1 MRHNLRATKSGIGR
15 RNLFVFSRAAAM
27 RSAWGAS
34 AVEML
39 MAIPILL
46 LLGLG
51 GLQASLLLQAR
62 LALNLAVEEAAREG
76 TTGNAQMLSIQA
88 GLARGLTPWLYGASD
103 FSDYTANVVRAVAH
117 VAEGTAKQWIR
128 IRQLSP
134 TEESF
139 ADWAVPALDENG
151 VPLTDTVEIPND
163 NLHTYMH
170 IRMPNS
176 VESGRRGSEPIGT
189 ASGQTLLDANTLK
202 LDITYGVPANVPIVG
217 PMLIWAIRAYEGCA
231 PPSARRVGLIG
242 LGTAEVSASPQ
253 SWVCP
258 FVSPL
263 TAGEKARLPIRSQAT
278 MAMQSGARRSG
289 QLIARTQTKEAGATL
304 GKGETTPPIGA
315 EAGYG
320 QTGLT
325 PPSQINPGGQGVGQ
339 SVNDRSNGFSH
350 IGGGRELP
358 DVAACPGG

>member
-1 MRHNLRATKSGIGR
+1 MTESLLKQSLWLRGRVKSR
-15 RNLFVFSRAAAM
+15 RSVR
-27 RSAWGAS
+27 GAS

-39 MAIPILL
+39 LAIPILL

-76 TTGNAQMLSIQA
+76 TTGNAQMLAIQA

-103 FSDYTANVVRAVAH
+103 FSDYTANVVRAIAP
-117 VAEGTAKQWIR
+117 VAEGTTKQWIR

-139 ADWAVPALDENG
+139 TDWAVPALDENG
-151 VPLTDTVEIPND
+151 TPLADTVEIPND

-170 IRMPNS
+170 IRRPNS
-176 VESGRRGSEPIGT
+176 GESGRRGSEPIGIT
-189 ASGQTLLDANTLK
+189 SGQTLLDANTLK
-202 LDITYGVPANVPIVG
+202 LDITYGVPANVPVVG
-217 PMLIWAIRAYEGCA
+217 PMLIWAIRAYQGCA

-242 LGTAEVSASPQ
+242 LGTADVSASPQ
-253 SWVCP
+253 NWMCT
-258 FVSPL
+258 FVSPAS
-263 TAGEKARLPIRSQAT
+263 AGDVARIPIRTQAT

-289 QLIARTQTKEAGATL
+289 QLIARTQTKEAGASH
-304 GKGETTPPIGA
+304 GKGEVTPPTGA
-315 EAGYG
+315 GAGYG
-320 QTGLT
+320 QPGLV
-325 PPSQINPGGQGVGQ
+325 PPGLLNPSGQGLGQ
-339 SVNDRSNGFSH
+339 SVTDRSNGFSH

-358 DVAACPGG
+358 DVVACSGG